1 MKLQIQV
8 SSLIQKNHSILS
20 LLSMF
25 EDYDENDF
33 DEVFIRLGY
42 NRAKE
47 LINLFL
53 KLKTRVS
60 NSVFET
66 EVFSL
71 YMCIK
76 DACLINLLYFDD
88 AKGHNC
94 FDCVCLLLI
103 NNAKV

>member
-1 MKLQIQV
+1 
-8 SSLIQKNHSILS
+8 
-20 LLSMF
+20 MF

-71 YMCIK
+71 YM
-76 DACLINLLYFDD
+76 LLSS
-88 AKGHNC
+88 
-94 FDCVCLLLI
+94 
-103 NNAKV
+103 